1 MRVPGPHRPAPPR
14 GGGTLSALRIGV
26 VIPAHDE
33 AATIGAVV
41 AGLWAFPE
49 VAALVVVDDASDDAT
64 SGIAADAGAEVLRLG
79 PGEGGGKGRALRA
92 GLAQLM
98 DRDLTHIV
106 FLDGDGQHDPAD
118 LQGFLDHLSVD
129 PRCDVLLGSRYR
141 DRARIPKARWNV
153 NALGSWTLGRI
164 AGVRWEDTQCGFRMV
179 RREVLARMALGAEGF
194 AIEMEMVMKAAHH
207 RIRWAHIP
215 VKAIYH
221 NQWRSHFRGALD
233 TWRIAW
239 YSLFC

>member
-1 MRVPGPHRPAPPR
+1 MSGI
-14 GGGTLSALRIGV
+14 RIGA

-33 AATIGAVV
+33 AASISSVV
-41 AGLWAFPE
+41 TGLRAFPE
-49 VAALVVVDDASDDAT
+49 VVALVVVDDASEDAT
-64 SGIAADAGAEVLRLG
+64 AGMAAAAGAEVLRLE
-79 PGEGGGKGRALRA
+79 PGQGGGKGRALRA
-92 GLAQLM
+92 GLARLM
-98 DRDLTHIV
+98 DRDLTHLL

-118 LQGFLDHLSVD
+118 LQGFLDHLDVE
-129 PRCDVLLGSRYR
+129 PGCDVLLGSRYR

-164 AGVRWEDTQCGFRMV
+164 AGVRWEDTQCGFRML
-179 RREVLARMALGAEGF
+179 RRDVLARMDLGAEGF
-194 AIEMEMVMKAAHH
+194 AIEMEMIMKAAHH

-221 NQWRSHFRGALD
+221 DQWRSHFRGALD

-239 YSLFC
+239 YSLLC